1 MSYDPTSYDTAGQY
15 ATMGDEDG
23 SEEIGAVPPGAM
35 LRRPAAFAPRGAAP
49 QQRGRQMFN
58 PGALRAMTQPG
69 GLTEARVRQL
79 IAEHMS
85 SLVPWSGIP
94 PRPRPDEA
102 MFPLGL
108 GVATFNA
115 GSGLNLT
122 LTARPQRAFRGERL
136 VLTSVRDGASTDGL
150 LVTITDIKIGDV
162 SQKVGGGAL
171 PANVFSNDAFGVR
184 LMLDAA
190 VPGVDITLS
199 LTISGAP
206 TGTDFLTIAG
216 AIIGRATESQG

>member
-1 MSYDPTSYDTAGQY
+1 MSYDPNSYDTAGGY

-23 SEEIGAVPPGAM
+23 SEEVGAIPAGAM
-35 LRRPAAFAPRGAAP
+35 FRRPALPQPRPGQQVRRPGPFSP
-49 QQRGRQMFN
+49 QVLQAMRQS
-58 PGALRAMTQPG
+58 GVS
-69 GLTEARVRQL
+69 EARVRQL
-79 IAEHMS
+79 IAEAMQN
-85 SLVPWSGIP
+85 LVPWNGIP
-94 PRPRPDEA
+94 PRPKADEA

-108 GVATFNA
+108 GIATFTA
-115 GSGLNLT
+115 TSGTQLT

-150 LVTITDIKIGDV
+150 LVTIADIKIGDV
-162 SQKVGGGAL
+162 SQKVGGGVL

-190 VPGVDITLS
+190 VPGVDITLI
-199 LTISGAP
+199 LNISGAP
-206 TGTDFLTIAG
+206 TGADFLIISG